1 MPPKKGKKGKRS
13 PKFLLPIM
21 LLPCIDCELSRQGH
35 PDDILPL
42 VLTSVTQDLFGC
54 VADEN
59 VTGESPYKLLKKDDI
74 IQDIKTRAAVSD
86 FSPMKQT
93 VLDYPEDEMLLVFDS
108 DFTYG
113 QCFYMVLTPEAKDR
127 ILNPPQPETQETSD
141 DEIIKTPEPKEW
153 VSLGSEREV
162 DEESVKESKKVQRHT
177 LYMFSRVRR
186 KFGEPVCFSDR
197 NAADV
202 RDGLVECVSYQD
214 SRFNIRLMQRDCG
227 MQAIPKVDSSS
238 SQTQRKTMRNTFTQY
253 MPKELSDEEKDNS
266 NVDFPAAMFIHFM
279 MMCVLYMVGM
289 VAVALRDKKENNL
302 NDSGTLAHRPSLI
315 LFYSF
320 SDPCEPQLL
329 LECPDDILAFEFC
342 PCDPNIIVG
351 GCINGQVV
359 LWDISAQATHLQ
371 ESDKKV
377 SADTEKFDLDD
388 NEENKTPVVRFCAV
402 SALESR
408 HKAPITDV
416 HWLPP
421 TFEVHRAEGHRGK
434 MFLIFMFI
442 FRVDQKTQVIPHSVS
457 NVFKYLD
464 QTWNPF
470 FTVMPGL
477 KMLYKA
483 ISCQNLIDKKILM
496 ASSSCSSLPGSKP
509 LHCFN
514 VHHWLVNTVQRSPF
528 LKDIILTAGDS
539 NFAIWKDDVMVTTPD
554 ASNIL
559 ATVKIYQTKF
569 SCWSLSRPAVFFIG
583 KENGSIDVWNLLEKT
598 SEPTHVQE
606 HITNG
611 RITYVKS
618 WMLSCEFLA
627 SYNDHVHHTLEL
639 LTFCFLC
646 VQSLSVK
653 KYFELE
659 EDRLKNLLMKEE
671 MWEKEKKEAEQSKK
685 MTTTAVSCF

>member
-1 MPPKKGKKGKRS
+1 
-13 PKFLLPIM
+13 M

-177 LYMFSRVRR
+177 LYMYVKSIFHSNLSTHGTFYIPFFCYQMSYRFSRVRR

-253 MPKELSDEEKDNS
+253 MPKELSDEEKDSILQKETLKNFCNS
-266 NVDFPAAMFIHFM
+266 
-279 MMCVLYMVGM
+279 
-289 VAVALRDKKENNL
+289 
-302 NDSGTLAHRPSLI
+302 
-315 LFYSF
+315 
-320 SDPCEPQLL
+320 LL

-377 SADTEKFDLDD
+377 S
-388 NEENKTPVVRFCAV
+388 NKTPVVRFCAV

-421 TFEVHRAEGHRGK
+421 TFEVTRTGIPLQNK
-434 MFLIFMFI
+434 YNTCVQVVTCSLDCTLMFWDLRLQKGSSHLMSDNKQ
-442 FRVDQKTQVIPHSVS
+442 RVDQKTQVIPHSVS

-477 KMLYKA
+477 KMLYKDGE
-483 ISCQNLIDKKILM
+483 IVYTDWKLEKDDSGQLQ
-496 ASSSCSSLPGSKP
+496 SSKP

-539 NFAIWKDDVMVTTPD
+539 NFAIWKDDEGPIFLSPHSEQVCT
-554 ASNIL
+554 A
-559 ATVKIYQTKF
+559 A
-569 SCWSLSRPAVFFIG
+569 CWSLSRPAVFFIG

-627 SYNDHVHHTLEL
+627 SYNDHL